1 MRKKLTPCV
10 IFIQAHVLAW
20 LTKCAAEPHLIFMAI
35 VMDYQNIMGSVWYLL
50 SSQIN
55 AVNNTYLIMCQQ
67 IKYLI

>member
-1 MRKKLTPCV
+1 MKGKLTPCI

-50 SSQIN
+50 SSQK
-55 AVNNTYLIMCQQ
+55 MR
-67 IKYLI
+67 